1 MTVWFRVLL
10 VTVAA
15 AGCRNAGG
23 STPTGGVTVE
33 ARLDAPFAQIGN
45 VVELD
50 EDRVAFTGRA
60 SGPMRVSIQV
70 RSSATARRWIRS
82 VYLSDRAAPV
92 TIALREMTPG
102 DPTQQAPLDLAG
114 IDAILVVVD
123 TVNTSPG
130 SSGEVWISE
139 LRVEG
144 TD

>member
-1 MTVWFRVLL
+1 M
-10 VTVAA
+10 
-15 AGCRNAGG
+15 
-23 STPTGGVTVE
+23 
-33 ARLDAPFAQIGN
+33 
-45 VVELD
+45 
-50 EDRVAFTGRA
+50 
-60 SGPMRVSIQV
+60 
-70 RSSATARRWIRS
+70 
-82 VYLSDRAAPV
+82 YLSDRAAPV